1 VAGAVEVYQDV
12 GSCVYTPCKQCQL
25 CLADFAAHV
34 AAVTN
39 LNDATLNDPNVVA
52 SKLSTYCKAKTGVN
66 RTAASCDIASA
77 AATNSRFGTA
87 GKRAAVICRN
97 LGECNPV
104 NLTTACNLETTT
116 SGAQVPKGVLDFC
129 APLGTNGTSS
139 LVVAGVFATN
149 DDSVTKPPSGSQLA
163 AGAPG
168 APCTQDWHCNA
179 TEGHVCLP
187 PGPER
192 LTCNAANGADVVTP
206 MMTCQPTSCQKCKEC
221 YTRMGAFAQS
231 YARTTDAVA
240 LAASFRT
247 ACASA
252 MYDPVACSVV
262 ALQIEASAP
271 SLGALAKRPVALCK
285 ALRLCNTTDI
295 ASPSQCVLKA
305 NASATDVSIT
315 AANADACTTD
325 GKPYANGG
333 ALLSNNDLLQV
344 NFAADNGE

>member
-1 VAGAVEVYQDV
+1 
-12 GSCVYTPCKQCQL
+12 
-25 CLADFAAHV
+25 LADFAAHV
-34 AAVTN
+34 KSVNTFG
-39 LNDATLNDPNVVA
+39 DATLNDAAFIA
-52 SKLSTYCKAKTGVN
+52 SNLSTYCKLRAGTGFN
-66 RTAASCDIASA
+66 RTAASCDIASNA
-77 AATNSRFGTA
+77 ALTSTNGTA

-104 NLTTACNLETTT
+104 NLTAACSLDTAAPT
-116 SGAQVPKGVLDFC
+116 SSIPAVPKGILDFC
-129 APLGTNGTSS
+129 APLGTNGTST
-139 LVVAGVFATN
+139 LAVPGVSAAIDFT
-149 DDSVTKPPSGSQLA
+149 VTKPPSGVTNVPD
-163 AGAPG
+163 GARG
-168 APCTQDWHCNA
+168 APCTQDWHCNTTA
-179 TEGHVCLP
+179 NQEHVCLS
-187 PGPER
+187 PGPLR
-192 LTCNAANGADVVTP
+192 LTCNVADGSDIITE
-206 MMTCQPTSCQKCKEC
+206 MKTCQPTPCQKCKEC
-221 YTRMGAFAQS
+221 YTRMEAFARS
-231 YARTTDAVA
+231 YATTTDAVA
-240 LAASFRT
+240 LAAEFRT

-252 MYDPVACSVV
+252 MYDPVDCSVV

-333 ALLSNNDLLQV
+333 ALLSNNQLLQV